1 LLCYKCDNYILQ
13 ITIKEEDRLSSIVA
27 DIDEDVKIV
36 PRSSFVKTP
45 TGLVVPNRSFEGND
59 CLLYFR
65 IRQVSE
71 FLCFFANVYFRT
83 IVNKLLFQLHK
94 NVKFAFRNNLA
105 QYFLDSVNVG
115 ISFQRV

>member
-1 LLCYKCDNYILQ
+1 MCKHWELFKTYTNCYKSCDNNVLQ

-65 IRQVSE
+65 MWQVSE
-71 FLCFFANVYFRT
+71 FFCVFLQMFT
-83 IVNKLLFQLHK
+83 SGQL
-94 NVKFAFRNNLA
+94 
-105 QYFLDSVNVG
+105 
-115 ISFQRV
+115 